1 MESCVEQHVSNNPLS
16 FPPRVAQNGDAMLK
30 SIFASPSKP
39 KHSDEPMEDWY
50 LEGLE
55 VLENSK
61 RVADLKKRMTQR
73 ATQQWGVYF
82 ELLMIAVLFGLG
94 LWRVRL
100 EAESVWS
107 FIAYGLLIFTFI
119 TRIIER
125 IENASIARLDAAMEL
140 TQSLTKERRN
150 PQKKTASNEDEA
162 RKAETP

>member
-1 MESCVEQHVSNNPLS
+1 MESRIEQHVSNNPLS
-16 FPPRVAQNGDAMLK
+16 FPPQVPQNEDAMLK

-50 LEGLE
+50 LEGLL

-73 ATQQWGVYF
+73 ATQQWGFYF
-82 ELLMIAVLFGLG
+82 ELLMIAVWIGLG

-100 EAESVWS
+100 EAESVLS
-107 FIAYGLLIFTFI
+107 LMAYGLLIFTFI

-140 TQSLTKERRN
+140 TQSLTKERRI
-150 PQKKTASNEDEA
+150 QQE
-162 RKAETP
+162 KACATVSPAT

>member
-1 MESCVEQHVSNNPLS
+1 
-16 FPPRVAQNGDAMLK
+16 MLM

-39 KHSDEPMEDWY
+39 KHSDEPMKDWY

-73 ATQQWGVYF
+73 ATRQWGFYF

-94 LWRVRL
+94 LWRARL

-107 FIAYGLLIFTFI
+107 FMIYGLVLFSFI
-119 TRIIER
+119 IRIIER

-140 TQSLTKERRN
+140 TQSLPKERRI
-150 PQKKTASNEDEA
+150 QQEKACATASPA
-162 RKAETP
+162 T

>member
-1 MESCVEQHVSNNPLS
+1 
-16 FPPRVAQNGDAMLK
+16 MLM

-39 KHSDEPMEDWY
+39 KSSEEPMEDWY

-73 ATQQWGVYF
+73 ATLQWGFYF

-100 EAESVWS
+100 EAESVSS
-107 FIAYGLLIFTFI
+107 FILYGVLLFSFI
-119 TRIIER
+119 IRIIER
-125 IENASIARLDAAMEL
+125 IENASIARLEAAMEL
-140 TQSLTKERRN
+140 TQFLDTTRR
-150 PQKKTASNEDEA
+150 QTQEKASIIHSPA
-162 RKAETP
+162 S

>member
-1 MESCVEQHVSNNPLS
+1 
-16 FPPRVAQNGDAMLK
+16 MLK

-50 LEGLE
+50 LEGLL

-73 ATQQWGVYF
+73 ATQQWGFYF
-82 ELLMIAVLFGLG
+82 EVLMIAVLFGLG
-94 LWRVRL
+94 LWRTRL

-107 FIAYGLLIFTFI
+107 FMIYGLVLCSFI

-150 PQKKTASNEDEA
+150 HQENGCTAASSA
-162 RKAETP
+162 S

>member
-1 MESCVEQHVSNNPLS
+1 MESGIEQLVSNNPLS

-73 ATQQWGVYF
+73 ATQQWGFYF

-107 FIAYGLLIFTFI
+107 FMIYGLVLCSFI

-125 IENASIARLDAAMEL
+125 IENASIARLESAMEL
-140 TQSLTKERRN
+140 TQFLDTTRR
-150 PQKKTASNEDEA
+150 QTQEKASIIHSPA
-162 RKAETP
+162 S

>member
-1 MESCVEQHVSNNPLS
+1 
-16 FPPRVAQNGDAMLK
+16 MLK

-73 ATQQWGVYF
+73 ATQQWGFYF
-82 ELLMIAVLFGLG
+82 ELLMAGVWIGLG

-107 FIAYGLLIFTFI
+107 FMVYGLLLFSFI
-119 TRIIER
+119 IRIIER

-140 TQSLTKERRN
+140 TQSLTKERRI
-150 PQKKTASNEDEA
+150 QQE
-162 RKAETP
+162 KACATTSPAT